1 MIPIHLDPAQVQ
13 VALVGNG
20 QLAVRRLAWLRNTG
34 AAPIVFADAPVPE
47 LVEAAGDALQPGL
60 PDDAALSGLDVL
72 WIADLA
78 EGAAAALFARA
89 RGHKVLVNV
98 EDVKPL
104 CQFHVPAIVKRGRL
118 TVSIGTGGA
127 SPAVASAVRQ
137 RIDDALPSAWTTV
150 LDAIAADRDEARAQ
164 GIGPADL
171 NARARARLAAEGL

>member
-1 MIPIHLDPAQVQ
+1 MIPIHLDPAGVQ

-20 QLAVRRLAWLRNTG
+20 PLAVRRLEWLRNTG
-34 AAPIVFADAPVPE
+34 GMPAVFADAPSPE
-47 LVEAAGDALQPGL
+47 LVAAAGSDLHRGLPGAAALQ
-60 PDDAALSGLDVL
+60 ALDVL

-78 EGAAAALFARA
+78 EEAAAALFAQARA
-89 RGHKVLVNV
+89 HKVLVNV

-104 CQFHVPAIVKRGRL
+104 CQFHVPAIVRRGRL

-137 RIDDALPSAWTTV
+137 RIDDALPSAWTGV
-150 LDAIAADRDEARAQ
+150 LDAIAADRDEARAA
-164 GIGPADL
+164 GIGPAEL